1 MTRATPRQAEL
12 LQAIDSLRKELGRDP
27 HPREVRH
34 RFTGSLEGTLATAR
48 QSGLVTPGKRGSVHC
63 VLTLTPRGRQA
74 LESEA
79 RRLAPTP
86 KPSARPRATGV
97 RAQSPPPPPPMLIAT
112 LLALLALVCITV
124 ELTASCYPVRAEWR
138 NGYGVV
144 WMVDG
149 GVQYLAAGRH
159 SWPPSRVVDARG
171 NVYEPAVVGFYATE
185 SEVAVAAS
193 PGSQR
198 GNYEVKR

>member
-86 KPSARPRATGV
+86 KCQLCGIRCLTPHCSTCLELSLLGV
-97 RAQSPPPPPPMLIAT
+97 
-112 LLALLALVCITV
+112 
-124 ELTASCYPVRAEWR
+124 AS
-138 NGYGVV
+138 
-144 WMVDG
+144 
-149 GVQYLAAGRH
+149 
-159 SWPPSRVVDARG
+159 
-171 NVYEPAVVGFYATE
+171 
-185 SEVAVAAS
+185 
-193 PGSQR
+193 
-198 GNYEVKR
+198 